1 MVLCMIHRDT
11 KRIPHTFESI
21 FPPQGLSLSVPFII
35 TSDVAG
41 SEIERNIGFVQSSH
55 MFHLT
60 CEISWGSRH
69 GERTTDIYQ
78 RMLPSQMTPGSLGH
92 QGRHLKDLCNSMHVI
107 GTDATTSDLL
117 VSLPLP
123 MQLRLQGIYVNSTWL
138 GRAWRTDWPRAGGPA
153 RCTSHDFL
161 QFSGVLPP
169 YHDHHSPESIPVM
182 KLPSHRPG
190 VNLPALYTYC
200 HHLCVLEEI

>member
-1 MVLCMIHRDT
+1 
-11 KRIPHTFESI
+11 
-21 FPPQGLSLSVPFII
+21 
-35 TSDVAG
+35 
-41 SEIERNIGFVQSSH
+41 

-60 CEISWGSRH
+60 CENSWASHRE
-69 GERTTDIYQ
+69 ERTTDIYQ

-92 QGRHLKDLCNSMHVI
+92 QGKHLKDLCNSVHVT
-107 GTDATTSDLL
+107 GTDDTTSELL
-117 VSLPLP
+117 VSLTLP

-138 GRAWRTDWPRAGGPA
+138 GRAWRTDWPRAGGPT

-182 KLPSHRPG
+182 KLPSHSLG
-190 VNLPALYTYC
+190 IYLPALYTYC
-200 HHLCVLEEI
+200 HYLCVLEEI